1 MANGSTMPESTETRL
16 ARVEASRD
24 EHREQLRVLTPLVS
38 QYAVLE
44 ERQRNFGEDLT
55 LGFKAIREELAEMKK
70 DQADRAKERR
80 TMLLALIVC
89 GVGLFGTF
97 VATAVPLLKGSP
109 TPASQQATK

>member
-1 MANGSTMPESTETRL
+1 MPESADARIARL
-16 ARVEASRD
+16 EGSRD
-24 EHREQLRVLTPLVS
+24 EHREQIRQVVPLVA

-44 ERQRNFGEDLT
+44 ERLGNFGEDLT
-55 LGFKAIREELAEMKK
+55 KGFDAIRAELGEMKK

-97 VATAVPLLKGSP
+97 VATAVPLLKG
-109 TPASQQATK
+109 TPPIVREAK